1 VSRFAPVHLP
11 ADRRLNGKASQ
22 TFLRHLN
29 ACPRSGYLYALHKG
43 EAQTA
48 DMIRG
53 SAIHEILARA
63 TQLAVDRGEGVI
75 PGEIVKVLVDEVF
88 AEMPVPV
95 EQHDYVRE
103 CVWRWASETAF
114 DPPAVIAVERLI
126 VMQLEGFE
134 VRMKVDYAALLE
146 DGAAVHVVDYKS
158 SRSMPQQEE
167 VARKRVRR
175 TGR

>member
-1 VSRFAPVHLP
+1 M
-11 ADRRLNGKASQ
+11 
-22 TFLRHLN
+22 N

-48 DMIRG
+48 DMVRG
-53 SAIHEILARA
+53 SAIHAVSRAPRNSPSTRAR
-63 TQLAVDRGEGVI
+63 RHPRRPREGA
-75 PGEIVKVLVDEVF
+75 VDEVL
-88 AEMPVPV
+88 AEMPVPI
-95 EQHDYVRE
+95 EQHDFVRE

-114 DPPAVIAVERLI
+114 FRPADVIAVERLI

-167 VARKRVRR
+167 VARGVRR